1 MIKITHNQ
9 TVRTLQLI
17 NHILA
22 LVGIVYAIYF
32 SEYSL
37 LFVSVVTYWIIGVL
51 GINIGYHRL
60 LSHRSF
66 KTHWFWEQLFS
77 VIGVITV
84 VGSPLAWVAVHRQ
97 HHRLAERPGDPHS
110 PYLIGNLRAWF
121 GIWNMPRL
129 DLKLVRDMRENVFQ
143 RELHKKY
150 LLVILIWISILFAY
164 DPLMIIYVF
173 AIPACL
179 CLHSTSAIIV
189 IAHRHGYRPYPDVK
203 DQSRNSWIA
212 NLITLGEGWHNTHH
226 AKPYAWNNQERWW
239 EFDIPAY
246 IIRLIKQ

>member
-1 MIKITHNQ
+1 MQ
-9 TVRTLQLI
+9 VI

-22 LVGIVYAIYF
+22 LIGIVYAISSNQYW
-32 SEYSL
+32 L
-37 LFVSVVTYWIIGVL
+37 LGMSILVYWFIGIF

-66 KTHWFWEQLFS
+66 KTNSFWEKFCS
-77 VIGVITV
+77 VVGVLTI

-97 HHRLAERPGDPHS
+97 HHRSADRTGDPHS
-110 PYLIGNLRAWF
+110 PYLLGNFKAWF
-121 GIWNMPRL
+121 GLWNMPKL
-129 DLKLVRDMRENVFQ
+129 DLKLVRDMREDSFQ

-150 LLVILIWISILFAY
+150 LLIVLLWIAVLFSF
-164 DPLMIIYVF
+164 DPLFVIYVF

-179 CLHSTSAIIV
+179 CLHSTSVIIV

-212 NLITLGEGWHNTHH
+212 NLFTLGEGWHNTHH

-246 IIRLIKQ
+246 IIRLIKK

>member
-1 MIKITHNQ
+1 MTHNQ
-9 TVRTLQLI
+9 IVRTLQVI

-22 LVGIVYAIYF
+22 LIGIVYVIYF

-37 LFVSVVTYWIIGVL
+37 LFVSVVTYWIIGIL

-77 VIGVITV
+77 LIGVVTV

-97 HHRLAERPGDPHS
+97 HHRSAERPGDPHS
-110 PYLIGNLRAWF
+110 PYLLGNLHAWF
-121 GIWNMPRL
+121 GIWHMPRL

-150 LLVILIWISILFAY
+150 LLVILIWVSILFVY

>member
-1 MIKITHNQ
+1 MTHNQ
-9 TVRTLQLI
+9 TVRTLQII

-32 SEYSL
+32 SEYNL
-37 LFVSVVTYWIIGVL
+37 LFVSVATYWVIGIL

-77 VIGVITV
+77 LIGVITV

-97 HHRLAERPGDPHS
+97 HHRSAERPGDPHS

>member
-1 MIKITHNQ
+1 MTHNQ
-9 TVRTLQLI
+9 TVRTLQVI

-22 LVGIVYAIYF
+22 VIGIVYAIYIA
-32 SEYSL
+32 EYSL

-66 KTHWFWEQLFS
+66 KTHRFWEQLFS
-77 VIGVITV
+77 LIGVITV

-97 HHRLAERPGDPHS
+97 HHRSAERPGDPHS
-110 PYLIGNLRAWF
+110 PYILGNFRAWF

-226 AKPYAWNNQERWW
+226 AKSYAWNNQERWW

>member
-9 TVRTLQLI
+9 TVRTLQVI

-22 LVGIVYAIYF
+22 LIGIVYAIYF
-32 SEYSL
+32 SQYNL
-37 LFVSVVTYWIIGVL
+37 LFVSLLTYWIIGVL

-66 KTHWFWEQLFS
+66 KTHIFYERLFS
-77 VIGVITV
+77 LIGVLTV

-97 HHRLAERPGDPHS
+97 HHRSAERNGDPHS
-110 PYLIGNLRAWF
+110 PYLLGNFKAWF
-121 GIWNMPRL
+121 GIWNMPKL
-129 DLKLVRDMRENVFQ
+129 DLKLVRDIREDLFQ

-150 LLVILIWISILFAY
+150 LSIILLYIAILGIY
-164 DPLMIIYVF
+164 DPLMIIYMF

-246 IIRLIKQ
+246 IIKVIKK